1 MEEVIKILLQE
12 SYIKVG
18 KASVK
23 VKIINNTS

>member
-1 MEEVIKILLQE
+1 MEEVIKILLTE

-18 KASVK
+18 KDSVK